1 MVPYD
6 QTPASDTESIGSVLS
21 ERYRILG
28 VIGDGG
34 MGRVYAAEH
43 VTLRRRLAIKVLK
56 PELSRV
62 EANVERFLQ
71 EARAASMIAH
81 PNVVDIIDFG
91 RVHGGPVY
99 FVMEFLEGEDLAM
112 LLRRQVRLPW
122 PRVQQIVL
130 QVVRGLH
137 AAHMCGVIHRDMKP
151 ANIYLVRR
159 ADGSEHVKLLDFG
172 IAKWVSQD
180 GLGSLTGEGSVFGTA
195 RYMSPE
201 QASGLPVDGR
211 SDVYAVGVLLY
222 EMLTGRPPFDS
233 DNFMRVATQHIN
245 EPVLPPRDMAPDA
258 GIGEI
263 VEALVMR
270 ALAKNPADRYASMAD
285 FEAAILGASFEST
298 VAIHSSTVMPHGS
311 LGADAM
317 DRTTVYDSRHTP
329 TPLPRPAGR
338 APAELATFPEATVVK
353 PTPLRSSASRARS
366 SARVVN
372 AAPPAQPPVP
382 AALQH
387 ARNAPG
393 PPSPLIVRREHRIE
407 DEPPPMRDTNTGE
420 FLRPAL
426 PTGMDRPP
434 SEPVE
439 HRTLPPVNWHGGNP
453 STGENVARGEGAETH
468 EFARHVPRREASRNW
483 MVITIS
489 AIALALV
496 WAGGATWFFLFDDEE
511 QTQQEVNPIVVK
523 DEPRP
528 IAAPEPPK
536 PQPPK
541 TEPPAPE
548 LPPPVPKPPRFDPPP
563 RQAER
568 APRQQD
574 ELDALGDRD
583 LGRGFGKASAAIRAC
598 GEQHGA
604 IAGTGFDVSFDVVDG
619 RAINVEVQRPNNVT
633 TLGRCVQAAVQS
645 KARFGKARQPSTG
658 VKRRVRF

>member
-56 PELSRV
+56 PELARV

-81 PNVVDIIDFG
+81 PNVVDILDFG
-91 RVHGGPVY
+91 RVNGGPVY

-137 AAHMCGVIHRDMKP
+137 AAHKCGVIHRDMKP
-151 ANIYLVRR
+151 ANIFLSRR
-159 ADGSEHVKLLDFG
+159 PDGSEHVKLLDFG
-172 IAKWVSQD
+172 IAKWVSQE

-270 ALAKNPADRYASMAD
+270 ALAKNPADRYPSMGE
-285 FEAAILGASFEST
+285 FEAAILGASYEST
-298 VAIHSSTVMPHGS
+298 VAIHNP

-338 APAELATFPEATVVK
+338 APAELATFSEETVVK

-372 AAPPAQPPVP
+372 APPPAQPPVP

-407 DEPPPMRDTNTGE
+407 AEPPPMNDTNTGE
-420 FLRPAL
+420 FLSPVM
-426 PTGMDRPP
+426 PTGLEHPS

-439 HRTLPPVNWHGGNP
+439 HHTLPPVNWHGGNP
-453 STGENVARGEGAETH
+453 STGENHARGEGAETH
-468 EFARHVPRREASRNW
+468 EFALRVPRREASRNW

-511 QTQQEVNPIVVK
+511 QTQQEVHPIVVQ

-536 PQPPK
+536 PQTPN
-541 TEPPAPE
+541 TEPAPPE
-548 LPPPVPKPPRFDPPP
+548 MPPVAKAPPLEPPP

-568 APRQQD
+568 APRQPS
-574 ELDALGDRD
+574 ELDALGNRD
-583 LGRGFGKASAAIRAC
+583 LGRGFGKASAAIQAC
-598 GEQHGA
+598 AVQHGA
-604 IAGTGFDVSFDVVDG
+604 IAGTGFDVTFDVVDG
-619 RAINVEVQRPNNVT
+619 RAINVTVQRPQNVT
-633 TLGRCVQAAVQS
+633 PLGRCVQSAVQS
-645 KARFGKARQPSTG
+645 KARFGKARQPSAG
-658 VKRRVRF
+658 VKRHVRF